1 MGVHIQGDTKK
12 REHLINP
19 TKIEEI
25 QTCKTFLW
33 RQHAVDRS
41 TDPCLLNGEVCIL
54 RSLFRSAANCTWL
67 LLRISKVSVFC
78 VTLYYSL
85 LAAILLKEQ

>member
-1 MGVHIQGDTKK
+1 MHGPNYKNSGMYSNKFGIYKVTQKK
-12 REHLINP
+12 RELLINP

-41 TDPCLLNGEVCIL
+41 TDP
-54 RSLFRSAANCTWL
+54 
-67 LLRISKVSVFC
+67 
-78 VTLYYSL
+78 
-85 LAAILLKEQ
+85 